1 MKKIIFL
8 LLILILALTSAL
20 CQAMDF
26 PGLSGGY
33 LGQKEPGPTP
43 ELK

>member
-33 LGQKEPGPTP
+33 LGQKGPGALPDS
-43 ELK
+43 K